1 MKHSTFFKGFYLL
14 IAFTAISS
22 FSFGQ
27 KYTGLTAVPSDG
39 TSSTVPMFDGNMG
52 TRWQDGSN
60 LDNAS
65 FVVDLGVV
73 KNVNSIK
80 IYWEGAN
87 AKAYNISFS
96 TDNSSFTG
104 ELIYTNKAAGT
115 RTDIIS
121 GLNNDCRYIKF
132 QGVTRQL
139 PYGYSIWEFEVYPA
153 VAPTLTSLVV
163 TPTIQSIQ
171 LGSTKQFSVSGLDQ
185 IGNPFILSNATN
197 WSVDGTGASI
207 DATGLFSSTSKG
219 FYTVTATNS
228 SLTKS
233 TTIDVLPTNPNLS
246 VVTGV
251 SATATTSNFIAANTA
266 NLAFDNNAGTR
277 WETVAGVDPQWIM
290 VDLGSKKIISD
301 IAIIWE
307 GASAKDY
314 IIEGSVNGTDWTTY
328 LTKTAL
334 ANGARTDRWYDVNFD
349 AQYIRLTGTARTSVY
364 GYSIW
369 EFKIFGTVSTTTVNP
384 IVLDKNTISVY
395 PNPATDRINISGE
408 VSEVSLYSLQG
419 QLVRSIRNQNSLD
432 VSTFAKGLY
441 LVKVTN
447 KLGNISTSKLEVR

>member
-1 MKHSTFFKGFYLL
+1 MKQFYFLM
-14 IAFTAISS
+14 AFVAFSL

-27 KYTGLTAVPSDG
+27 KHTGLTAVASDV
-39 TSSTVPMFDGNMG
+39 TNSTVPMFDANMG
-52 TRWQDGSN
+52 TRWQDASN
-60 LDNAS
+60 TDNAS
-65 FVVDLGVV
+65 FVVDLGEV

-96 TDNSSFTG
+96 TDNNSFTG
-104 ELIYTNKAAGT
+104 ELVYTNKAAGT
-115 RTDIIS
+115 RTDLIS

-153 VAPTLTSLVV
+153 VAAALTSLVV
-163 TPTIQSIQ
+163 TPTTQSIL
-171 LGSTKQFSVSGLDQ
+171 LGATKQFSVSGLDQ
-185 IGNPFILSNATN
+185 IGNPFALTNATV

-228 SLTKS
+228 TLTKS
-233 TTIDVLPTNPNLS
+233 TTIDVLPTNSNLS
-246 VVTGV
+246 VVAGV
-251 SATATTSNFIAANTA
+251 SATATTSNFIAANNA
-266 NLAFDNNAGTR
+266 ALAFDNNAGTR

-290 VDLGSKKIISD
+290 VDLGGKKAITD
-301 IAIIWE
+301 IAITWE

-314 IIEGSVNGTDWTTY
+314 IIEGSVNGTDWTTQ

-334 ANGARTDRWYDVNFD
+334 PNGARTDRWYDVNFD
-349 AQYIRLTGTARTSVY
+349 AQYVRLTGTARTSVY

-369 EFKIFGTVSTTTVNP
+369 EFKIFGTVATTTTYPP
-384 IVLDKNTISVY
+384 ITGNKSISVY
-395 PNPATDRINISGE
+395 PNPTTSLLNFTSE
-408 VSEVSLYSLQG
+408 VSKASLYSLQG
-419 QLVRSIRNQNSLD
+419 QLVLENN
-432 VSTFAKGLY
+432 
-441 LVKVTN
+441 KV
-447 KLGNISTSKLEVR
+447 SKLNLSSLGKGFYILRLVNNSGEKQSLKVELR